1 MKKRVLAL
9 LMTCFMVSTMALT
22 GCGANSEEAN
32 GSEESQAAAS
42 EQASQTSNDQAGAD
56 TNEDAGKKV
65 LRLNLHSNPPDMDP
79 QTSADTQSSE
89 VLNEM
94 LEGLVRMKE
103 GGIIEV
109 GSGLAESC
117 DISEDGLV
125 YTFHIRDAVWSDET
139 PITAE
144 DFVYS
149 WKRALNPASASKS
162 AYLLYP
168 IKGGQ
173 AYNIGEGSAENVA
186 IEAVDDKTLKV
197 TLERPTPYFLSLTAY
212 TAYMPVKKEFHE
224 NQKDQFASS
233 VDNMICSGPF
243 VITKWD
249 QEQKIVLEKNPTYW
263 DKENVNI
270 DRIEYDMIVDLNTPV
285 NLYETNQLDLI
296 GVPTEYL
303 AKYRTSQEFINL
315 PRASSWYFQFNCEN
329 EFFSNF
335 KIRKAFSLAVNR
347 NVFVDTILANGSIVA
362 GGLVPPA
369 IPGLESN
376 EGDFRAQSGQYMED
390 QGTMGDAAIEE
401 ANRLLDEGLKEIGK
415 TKADLEASVYYLSEE
430 GDLPKKLAQVFQQM
444 WKQNLGVQLPIE
456 SATFKI
462 KLDKEQKGD
471 YSISTAG
478 WNADYNDAM
487 TYLDLWITDGIQN
500 KARWSNKEYDLLIE
514 KAMNTTGDER
524 IQAMIDAEK
533 ILMEE
538 MPVAPI
544 YYKASNI
551 VQRDYLKNVLKFP
564 VGIMYE
570 YKWADIVR

>member
-22 GCGANSEEAN
+22 GCGANSESTTEGTADQ
-32 GSEESQAAAS
+32 STAS
-42 EQASQTSNDQAGAD
+42 ETTAEKSSEDGQDTTSSSD
-56 TNEDAGKKV
+56 EEKV

-79 QTSADTQSSE
+79 QTTADTQSSE

-94 LEGLVRMKE
+94 LEGLARMQE
-103 GGIIEV
+103 GGVIEE
-109 GSGLAESC
+109 GSGLAESWE
-117 DISEDGLV
+117 ISEDGLV
-125 YTFHIRDAVWSDET
+125 YTFKLRDALWSDGT
-139 PITAE
+139 AITAE

-149 WKRALNPASASKS
+149 WKRALKPETASKS
-162 AYLLYP
+162 AYLLYS
-168 IKGGQ
+168 IKGGE
-173 AYNIGEGSAENVA
+173 AYNKGEGSEADVA
-186 IEAVDDKTLKV
+186 IEAVDEKTLKV

-212 TAYMPVKKEFHE
+212 TAYMPVKKEFYESHKE
-224 NQKDQFASS
+224 NFANG

-243 VITKWD
+243 VIKTWN
-249 QEQKIVLEKNPTYW
+249 QEQRIILEKNENYW

-270 DRIEYDMIVDLNTPV
+270 DRIEYDMIVDLNTPI
-285 NLYETNQLDLI
+285 NLYETNELDLI

-303 AKYRTSQEFINL
+303 AKYRTAPEFLNI

-329 EFFSNF
+329 EFFSNL
-335 KIRKAFSLAVNR
+335 KIRKAFSMAVNR
-347 NVFVDTILANGSIVA
+347 TVFVDSILANGSIVA
-362 GGLVPPA
+362 GGLVPSA
-369 IPGLESN
+369 IPGLESK
-376 EGDFRAQSGQYMED
+376 EGDFRSQSGQYMED
-390 QGTMGDAAIEE
+390 EGTMGDAAIEE

-415 TKADLEASVYYLSEE
+415 TREELADSVHYLSEE

-444 WKQNLGVQLPIE
+444 WKQNLGIELPIE
-456 SATFKI
+456 SVTFKL

-471 YSISTAG
+471 YAFASAG
-478 WNADYNDAM
+478 WNADYNDPM
-487 TYLDLWITDGIQN
+487 TYLDLWISDSAQN
-500 KARWSNKEYDLLIE
+500 KANWSNEEYDLLIE
-514 KAMNTTGDER
+514 KATNTTGDER
-524 IQAMIDAEK
+524 MQAMIDAEK

-564 VGIMYE
+564 VGITYE